1 MFFFLLG
8 ILGGVLAVVLGLVL
22 VQQGKLCLD
31 WLVRTRRSLSRP
43 PSYNTVAKPPR
54 YSLCGE
60 HSQTTQINSQA
71 STLFPGLTAAS
82 PTSLYSNHSDHLPR
96 RGEILFQ
103 DEDRYPEPP
112 SYSQV
117 HISLIIIPLGVDN
130 DNRMMT
136 GVHGG
141 AEQKWSYHGS
151 YRGLNRGG
159 YRGRVC

>member
-1 MFFFLLG
+1 M
-8 ILGGVLAVVLGLVL
+8 VLGLVL

-31 WLVRTRRSLSRP
+31 WLVRTRRALSRP

-60 HSQTTQINSQA
+60 HNYQATQIIVKSQT
-71 STLFPGLTAAS
+71 STLLPGLTAAS
-82 PTSLYSNHSDHLPR
+82 PTSLYSNHSEHLAR

-103 DEDRYPEPP
+103 DEDRFPEPP

-117 HISLIIIPLGVDN
+117 HSLGVDN
-130 DNRMMT
+130 DNRMMP

-141 AEQKWSYHGS
+141 AEQTWSRHGS

-159 YRGRVC
+159 YRARAC